1 MKLIHLSATL
11 FTILIIGVSAEPDYS
26 IDTLSNLAEESIELF
41 VDNDE
46 SVVDLNERNLF
57 KKKIY
62 GYGNG
67 KAVRPTYTKKSFIRP
82 VYTKKAPVR
91 PVYSKKAPVTK
102 TPVCKGKGCSRYLF
116 AKKKSYGYG
125 KGKAVRPTYTK
136 K

>member
-1 MKLIHLSATL
+1 MKLIQLSAAL
-11 FTILIIGVSAEPDYS
+11 FTVLIIRTTAEPDYS
-26 IDTLSNLAEESIELF
+26 IDTLSNLAQESIELF
-41 VDNDE
+41 ENDD
-46 SVVDLNERNLF
+46 SVELNERTLF
-57 KKKIY
+57 KKKTY
-62 GYGNG
+62 GYGKG
-67 KAVRPTYTKKSFIRP
+67 KAVRPTYTKKSFARP

-136 K
+136 KSF